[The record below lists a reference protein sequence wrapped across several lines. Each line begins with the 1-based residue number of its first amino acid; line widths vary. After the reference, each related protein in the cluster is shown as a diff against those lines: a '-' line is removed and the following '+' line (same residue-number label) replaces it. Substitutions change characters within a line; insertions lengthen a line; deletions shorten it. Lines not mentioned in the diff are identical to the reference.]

1 MIKLREVKLDK
12 GVSKISN
19 EVIKNLYIL
28 AENIKVVTDGR
39 LTLYHTQETPF
50 DITARLMV
58 ALPDGFGGII
68 NVKLFKVNPYKKRI
82 NVDGKNIQFTLTDLK
97 EKMDKVFQKKEVLEF
112 LKDADDNAKAYLKKE
127 DGNEKNSD
135 IVN

>member
-97 EKMDKVFQKKEVLEF
+97 EKMDKVFQKKEILEF

-135 IVN
+135 IIN

>member
-97 EKMDKVFQKKEVLEF
+97 EKMDKVFQKKEILEF